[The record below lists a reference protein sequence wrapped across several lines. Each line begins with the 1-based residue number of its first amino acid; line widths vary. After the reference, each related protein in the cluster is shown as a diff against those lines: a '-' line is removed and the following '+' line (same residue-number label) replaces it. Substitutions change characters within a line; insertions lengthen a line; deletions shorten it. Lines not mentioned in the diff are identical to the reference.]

1 MTKQELMRD
10 IKSSVG
16 NSMPTISDIARYMGV
31 GRDTARELVAGLE
44 YLESG
49 RAKRF
54 YAGDVA
60 ERIMSSRRA

>member
-1 MTKQELMRD
+1 MTKQELKRD
-10 IKSSVG
+10 ITSAVG

-31 GRDTARELVAGLE
+31 GRDTARELVRGLD

-49 RAKRF
+49 RSKRF

-60 ERIMSSRRA
+60 ERIMNSRRA